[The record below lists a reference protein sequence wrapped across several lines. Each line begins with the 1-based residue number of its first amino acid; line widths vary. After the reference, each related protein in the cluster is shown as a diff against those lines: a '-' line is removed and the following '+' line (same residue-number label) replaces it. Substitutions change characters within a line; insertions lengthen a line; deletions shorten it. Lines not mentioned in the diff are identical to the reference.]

1 MVSIL
6 FLMEMFLLMSVDI
19 KPLNWKVC
27 SAVKV
32 VVSLPHTALKHLW
45 LNVLLDDVL

>member
-1 MVSIL
+1 
-6 FLMEMFLLMSVDI
+6 MEMFLSMSVDI

-27 SAVKV
+27 LAVKV